1 MLRRDEWRVHD
12 MSSGNFNNREKIE
25 TLCSMVKRKRNILI
39 LTHNNPDPD
48 SLASALALKYFL
60 KQACRVDSLIAFGG
74 VVGRAEN
81 KAMLRYLKI
90 DARPFSEISIKRF
103 SVVAL
108 VDTQPG
114 AGNNSLPKSIVPS
127 IVIDHHRPI
136 RAATRKVPY
145 VDIRTGYGSTS
156 TILTE
161 YLRDAGIEG
170 LDRTVATALL
180 YGIKSD
186 TRDLGRG
193 TGPRDMDAYLFL
205 YPWVR
210 FRVLSKIENPQLS
223 RVHFKLFEQ
232 TIHNAMVY
240 GDVVMSDVGHINN
253 ADILAEMADLLIRL
267 EGMRWA
273 LSVGE
278 YGGDIYFSVRAKR
291 AGVQADRIVRRMV
304 EKIGSAGGHDMVA
317 AGKITKALVPD
328 KDYAAIVKTL
338 VTRFLKGVKRDDA
351 QGRPLS

>member
-1 MLRRDEWRVHD
+1 
-12 MSSGNFNNREKIE
+12 
-25 TLCSMVKRKRNILI
+25 MVKRKRKILI

-48 SLASALALKYFL
+48 SLASALALQYFL
-60 KQACRVDSLIAFGG
+60 RQTCRVDSLIAFGG

-81 KAMLRYLKI
+81 KAMIRHLKI
-90 DARPFSEISIKRF
+90 DARPFTDINIKRF

-114 AGNNSLPKSIVPS
+114 AGNNSLPKSVVPS

-145 VDIRTGYGSTS
+145 VDIRTDYGSTS

-161 YLRDAGIEG
+161 YLREAGIQN
-170 LDRTVATALL
+170 LDKKVATALL

-193 TGPRDMDAYLFL
+193 TGPRDMNAYLFL

-210 FRVLSKIENPQLS
+210 FRVLSKIENPELS

-232 TIHNAMVY
+232 TIHNAKVY
-240 GDVVMSDVGHINN
+240 RDVIVSDVGQIDN

-267 EGMRWA
+267 EGMQWS
-273 LSVGE
+273 LSIGE
-278 YGGDIYFSVRAKR
+278 YGGDIYFSVRAKHTR
-291 AGVQADRIVRRMV
+291 VQADRIVRMMV
-304 EKIGSAGGHDMVA
+304 QHIGSAGGHAMVA
-317 AGKITKALVPD
+317 AGKITKTLVPGT
-328 KDYAAIVKTL
+328 DYNTIVKRL
-338 VTRFLKGVKRDDA
+338 VTRFLKGVKRNDV
-351 QGRPLS
+351 QGRPLA